1 VLLLAW
7 WPVRSVPFLGL
18 ALDDPSKMPA
28 MLSNPAGQHPKWRAL
43 DNAPVVALDRAPAN
57 NLDLEQAH
65 DT

>member
-1 VLLLAW
+1 
-7 WPVRSVPFLGL
+7 LGL